1 VFFTVYEVYGILFQN
16 VMICQCFG
24 EAVSR

>member
-16 VMICQCFG
+16 VMICQCFDK
-24 EAVSR
+24 AVSR